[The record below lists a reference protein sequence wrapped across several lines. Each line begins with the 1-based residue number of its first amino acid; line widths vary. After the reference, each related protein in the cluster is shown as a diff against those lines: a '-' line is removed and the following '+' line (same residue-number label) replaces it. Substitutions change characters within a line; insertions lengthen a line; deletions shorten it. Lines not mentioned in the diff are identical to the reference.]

1 MRHNRLNHSNVERV
15 KVTNIDEFYHP
26 KDPNSPLDY
35 AIKKRPEPII
45 DKVTRAIERKNVLL
59 AYQPIVHAK
68 NPLKPAFYE
77 GLIRIMDDARDIIPA
92 RDFISIV
99 ETLETGRVIDCL
111 ALEMG
116 LNALAECPT
125 LRLSINM
132 SARSI
137 GYPRWMETLEKGL
150 AMDGTIA
157 ERLILEIT
165 EDSAMMMP
173 ELVKV
178 FMANLHKRGISFA
191 LDDFGAG
198 YTAFRFLKQ
207 FHFDIVKIDGQFIR
221 NINDDADNQVLTTAL
236 LAIANQFD
244 MLCVAECVETQ
255 EEMSF
260 LQSLGF
266 DCLQGYLTG
275 RPETVPAWREGET
288 TLQQYL

>member
-1 MRHNRLNHSNVERV
+1 MSGNKMPKLSERLE
-15 KVTNIDEFYHP
+15 
-26 KDPNSPLDY
+26 SPLDY
-35 AIKKRPEPII
+35 AMRKRTEPII
-45 DKVTRAIERKNVLL
+45 DTVTRAIANKHVLL
-59 AYQPIVHAK
+59 AYQPVVHAK

-77 GLIRIMDDARDIIPA
+77 GLIRIMDETRDIIPA
-92 RDFISIV
+92 KDFISTV
-99 ETLETGRVIDCL
+99 ETLETGRIIDCL

-116 LNALAECPT
+116 MNALAECPT

-137 GYPRWMETLEKGL
+137 GYPRWMETLDKGL
-150 AMDGTIA
+150 AMEGTIA

-165 EDSAMMMP
+165 EDSAMVMP

-178 FMANLHKRGISFA
+178 FMINLHKRGISFA

-207 FHFDIVKIDGQFIR
+207 FHFDIVKIDGQFIH
-221 NINDDADNQVLTTAL
+221 NINNDADNQVLTTAL
-236 LAIANQFD
+236 VAIANQFD
-244 MLCVAECVETQ
+244 MLSVAECVETQ

-260 LQSLGF
+260 LQDLGF

-275 RPETVPAWREGET
+275 RPETVPVWRDSET
-288 TLQQYL
+288 TLQHCV

>member
-1 MRHNRLNHSNVERV
+1 MSKVNERY
-15 KVTNIDEFYHP
+15 TLQNPD
-26 KDPNSPLDY
+26 SPLDY
-35 AIKKRPEPII
+35 AMKKRNVSVI
-45 DKVTRAIERKNVLL
+45 DTVTRAIERKHVLL

-77 GLIRIMDDARDIIPA
+77 GLIRIMDDAKDIIPA
-92 RDFISIV
+92 KDFITVV
-99 ETLETGRVIDCL
+99 EAMETGRIIDCL
-111 ALEMG
+111 ALELG

-150 AMDGTIA
+150 SMDGTIA

-221 NINDDADNQVLTTAL
+221 NINEDADNQVLTTAL
-236 LAIANQFD
+236 VAIANQFD
-244 MLCVAECVETQ
+244 MLSVAECVETQ

-260 LQSLGF
+260 LQDLGF

-275 RPETVPAWREGET
+275 RPETVPAWRDGET

>member
-1 MRHNRLNHSNVERV
+1 VSN
-15 KVTNIDEFYHP
+15 KNEFSHT
-26 KDPNSPLDY
+26 KNLNSPLDY
-35 AIKKRPEPII
+35 ALKKRTEPII
-45 DKVTRAIERKNVLL
+45 DIVTRAIDRKNVLL
-59 AYQPIVHAK
+59 AYQPIVHSK

-77 GLIRIMDDARDIIPA
+77 GLIRIMDDTRDIIPA
-92 RDFISIV
+92 RDFITIV
-99 ETLETGRVIDCL
+99 ESLETGRVIDCM
-111 ALEMG
+111 ALELG

-150 AMDGTIA
+150 EIDGTIA

-178 FMANLHKRGISFA
+178 FMSNLHKRGISFA

-221 NINDDADNQVLTTAL
+221 NINSDTDNQVLTTAL
-236 LAIANQFD
+236 VAIANQFD
-244 MLCVAECVETQ
+244 MLSIAECVETQ

-260 LQSLGF
+260 LQDLGV

-275 RPETVPAWREGET
+275 RPETIPAWREVET
-288 TLQQYL
+288 TLQHYI

>member
-1 MRHNRLNHSNVERV
+1 VPKIN
-15 KVTNIDEFYHP
+15 EFYNP
-26 KDPNSPLDY
+26 EDPLNPLDY
-35 AIKKRPEPII
+35 ATKKRTEPII
-45 DKVTRAIERKNVLL
+45 DTVIRAIERKHVLL

-92 RDFISIV
+92 KDFITIV
-99 ETLETGRVIDCL
+99 ETLETGRIIDCL
-111 ALEMG
+111 ALELG

-150 AMDGTIA
+150 SMDGTIA

-198 YTAFRFLKQ
+198 FTAFRFLKQ

-221 NINDDADNQVLTTAL
+221 NINEDADNQVLTTAL
-236 LAIANQFD
+236 VAIANQFD
-244 MLCVAECVETQ
+244 MLSVAECVETQ

-260 LQSLGF
+260 LQDLGF

-275 RPETVPAWREGET
+275 RPETVPAWREDKT

>member
-1 MRHNRLNHSNVERV
+1 MSKIN
-15 KVTNIDEFYHP
+15 EFYHP

-35 AIKKRPEPII
+35 AIKKRTEPVI
-45 DKVTRAIERKNVLL
+45 DTVTRAIERKHVLL

-92 RDFISIV
+92 KDFITIV
-99 ETLETGRVIDCL
+99 ESLETGRVIDCL
-111 ALEMG
+111 ALELG

-150 AMDGTIA
+150 AMDGTIS

-165 EDSAMMMP
+165 EDSAMLMP

-221 NINDDADNQVLTTAL
+221 NISEDADNQVLTTAL
-236 LAIANQFD
+236 VAIANQFD
-244 MLCVAECVETQ
+244 MLSIAECVETQ

-260 LQSLGF
+260 LQDLGI

-288 TLQQYL
+288 TLQQYI

>member
-1 MRHNRLNHSNVERV
+1 MS
-15 KVTNIDEFYHP
+15 KTNEFYHS
-26 KDPNSPLDY
+26 KNSNSPLDY
-35 AIKKRPEPII
+35 ALKKRTEPII
-45 DKVTRAIERKNVLL
+45 DTVIRAIERKNVLL

-77 GLIRIMDDARDIIPA
+77 GLIRIMDDTRDIIPA
-92 RDFISIV
+92 KDFITIV
-99 ETLETGRVIDCL
+99 ESLETGRVIDCL
-111 ALEMG
+111 ALELG

-178 FMANLHKRGISFA
+178 FMSNLHKRGISFA

-221 NINDDADNQVLTTAL
+221 DIDTDTDNQVLTTAL
-236 LAIANQFD
+236 VAIANQFD
-244 MLCVAECVETQ
+244 MLSIAECVETQ

-260 LQSLGF
+260 LQELGL

-275 RPETVPAWREGET
+275 RPEIIPAWREAET
-288 TLQQYL
+288 TLQHYI

>member
-1 MRHNRLNHSNVERV
+1 MSKMEEYYNTQ
-15 KVTNIDEFYHP
+15 KA
-26 KDPNSPLDY
+26 NSPLDY
-35 AIKKRPEPII
+35 ALKKRAEPIM
-45 DKVTRAIERKNVLL
+45 DKVARAIERKNVLL
-59 AYQPIVHAK
+59 AYQPIVHAN

-77 GLIRIMDDARDIIPA
+77 GLIRIMDDTREIIPA
-92 RDFISIV
+92 KDFISVV
-99 ETLETGRVIDCL
+99 ESLETGRVIDCL

-116 LNALAECPT
+116 LNALTECPT

-137 GYPRWMETLEKGL
+137 GYPRWMETLERGL

-165 EDSAMMMP
+165 EESAMLMP

-178 FMANLHKRGISFA
+178 FMQNLHKRGISFA

-221 NINDDADNQVLTTAL
+221 NINEDTDNQVLTTAL
-236 LAIANQFD
+236 TAIANQFD
-244 MLCVAECVETQ
+244 MLSVAECVETQ

-260 LQSLGF
+260 LQNLGI
-266 DCLQGYLTG
+266 DCLQGYFTG
-275 RPETVPAWREGET
+275 RPETIPAWREGET
-288 TLQQYL
+288 TLQHYIQS

>member
-1 MRHNRLNHSNVERV
+1 MSN
-15 KVTNIDEFYHP
+15 KNEFSHT
-26 KDPNSPLDY
+26 KNLNSPLDY
-35 AIKKRPEPII
+35 ALKKRTEPII
-45 DKVTRAIERKNVLL
+45 DIVTRAIDRKNVLL
-59 AYQPIVHAK
+59 AYQPIVHSK

-77 GLIRIMDDARDIIPA
+77 GLIRIMDDTRDIIPA
-92 RDFISIV
+92 RDFITIV
-99 ETLETGRVIDCL
+99 ESLETGRVIDCM
-111 ALEMG
+111 ALELG

-150 AMDGTIA
+150 EIDGTIA

-178 FMANLHKRGISFA
+178 FMSNLHKRGISFA

-221 NINDDADNQVLTTAL
+221 NINSDTDNQVLTTAL
-236 LAIANQFD
+236 VAIANQFD
-244 MLCVAECVETQ
+244 MLSIAECVETQ

-260 LQSLGF
+260 LQDLGV

-275 RPETVPAWREGET
+275 RPETIPAWREVET
-288 TLQQYL
+288 TLQHYI

>member
-1 MRHNRLNHSNVERV
+1 MSGNKMPKLSERLE
-15 KVTNIDEFYHP
+15 
-26 KDPNSPLDY
+26 SPLDY
-35 AIKKRPEPII
+35 AMRKRTEPII
-45 DKVTRAIERKNVLL
+45 DTVTRAIANKHVLL
-59 AYQPIVHAK
+59 AYQPVVHAK

-77 GLIRIMDDARDIIPA
+77 GLIRIMDETRDIIPA
-92 RDFISIV
+92 KDFISTV
-99 ETLETGRVIDCL
+99 ETLETGRIIDCL

-116 LNALAECPT
+116 MNALAECPT

-137 GYPRWMETLEKGL
+137 GYPRWMETLDKGL
-150 AMDGTIA
+150 AMEGTIA

-165 EDSAMMMP
+165 EDSAMVMP

-178 FMANLHKRGISFA
+178 FMTNLHKRGISFA

-207 FHFDIVKIDGQFIR
+207 FHFDIVKIDGQFIH
-221 NINDDADNQVLTTAL
+221 NINNDADNQVLTTAL
-236 LAIANQFD
+236 VAIANQFD
-244 MLCVAECVETQ
+244 MLSVAECVETQ

-260 LQSLGF
+260 LQDLGF

-275 RPETVPAWREGET
+275 RPETVPVWRDSET
-288 TLQQYL
+288 TLQHCV

>member
-1 MRHNRLNHSNVERV
+1 MWSGKMTKIN
-15 KVTNIDEFYHP
+15 EFYNP
-26 KDPNSPLDY
+26 KNPDSPLEY
-35 AIKKRPEPII
+35 AIKKRTEPVI
-45 DKVTRAIERKNVLL
+45 DTVTRAIQRKHVLL
-59 AYQPIVHAK
+59 AYQPIVQAK

-92 RDFISIV
+92 KDFITIV
-99 ETLETGRVIDCL
+99 ETLETGRVIDCM
-111 ALEMG
+111 ALELG
-116 LNALAECPT
+116 LNALSECST

-150 AMDGTIA
+150 SMDSTIA

-165 EDSAMMMP
+165 EDSAMVMP

-178 FMANLHKRGISFA
+178 FMTNLHKRGISFA

-221 NINDDADNQVLTTAL
+221 DINEDTDNQVLTTAL
-236 LAIANQFD
+236 VAIANQFD
-244 MLCVAECVETQ
+244 MLSVAECVETQ

-260 LQSLGF
+260 LQDLGF

-275 RPETVPAWREGET
+275 RPETIPVWREKET
-288 TLQQYL
+288 TLQHYL

>member
-1 MRHNRLNHSNVERV
+1 MTKIN
-15 KVTNIDEFYHP
+15 EFYNP
-26 KDPNSPLDY
+26 QNPNSPLDY
-35 AIKKRPEPII
+35 AIKKRTEPVI
-45 DKVTRAIERKNVLL
+45 DTVTRAIDRKHVLL
-59 AYQPIVHAK
+59 AYQPVVHAS
-68 NPLKPAFYE
+68 NPFKPAFYE
-77 GLIRIMDDARDIIPA
+77 GLIRIMDDTREIIPA
-92 RDFISIV
+92 KDFITIV
-99 ETLETGRVIDCL
+99 ESLETGRIIDCL
-111 ALEMG
+111 ALELG

-125 LRLSINM
+125 LRLSINL

-150 AMDGTIA
+150 SMDGTIA

-165 EDSAMMMP
+165 EDSAMTMP

-221 NINDDADNQVLTTAL
+221 NINEDVDNQVLTTAL
-236 LAIANQFD
+236 VAIANQFD
-244 MLCVAECVETQ
+244 MLSVAECVETK

-260 LQSLGF
+260 LQDLGF
-266 DCLQGYLTG
+266 DCLQGYLMG
-275 RPETVPAWREGET
+275 RPETIPAWREGET
-288 TLQQYL
+288 TLQHYL

>member
-1 MRHNRLNHSNVERV
+1 VSN
-15 KVTNIDEFYHP
+15 KNEFSHT
-26 KDPNSPLDY
+26 KNLNSPLDY
-35 AIKKRPEPII
+35 ALKKRTEPII
-45 DKVTRAIERKNVLL
+45 DIVTRAIDRKNVLL
-59 AYQPIVHAK
+59 AYQPIVHSK

-77 GLIRIMDDARDIIPA
+77 GLIRIMDDTRDIIPA
-92 RDFISIV
+92 RDFITIV
-99 ETLETGRVIDCL
+99 ESLETGRVIDCM
-111 ALEMG
+111 ALELG

-125 LRLSINM
+125 LRLSSNM

-150 AMDGTIA
+150 EIDGTIA

-178 FMANLHKRGISFA
+178 FMSNLHKRGISFA

-221 NINDDADNQVLTTAL
+221 NINSDTDNQVLTTAL
-236 LAIANQFD
+236 VAIANQFD
-244 MLCVAECVETQ
+244 MLSIAECVETQ

-260 LQSLGF
+260 LQDLGV

-275 RPETVPAWREGET
+275 RPETIPAWREVET
-288 TLQQYL
+288 TLQHYI

>member
-1 MRHNRLNHSNVERV
+1 MLQMN
-15 KVTNIDEFYHP
+15 TFYHP
-26 KDPNSPLDY
+26 QNQLDCVVKNRNEHIIDTVIY
-35 AIKKRPEPII
+35 AIAHKQ
-45 DKVTRAIERKNVLL
+45 VLL
-59 AYQPIVHAK
+59 AYQPVVHAK

-77 GLIRIMDDARDIIPA
+77 GLIRIMDDTGTIIPA
-92 RDFISIV
+92 KDFITVV
-99 ETLETGRVIDCL
+99 EILETGRIIDCL
-111 ALEMG
+111 ALELG
-116 LNALAECPT
+116 LNTLAECPT

-137 GYPRWMETLEKGL
+137 GYPRWMETLNKGL
-150 AMDGTIA
+150 SIDSTIA
-157 ERLILEIT
+157 ERLVLEVT
-165 EDSAMMMP
+165 EDSAMVMP
-173 ELVKV
+173 ELVKT

-221 NINDDADNQVLTTAL
+221 NINEDTDNQVLTTAL
-236 LAIANQFD
+236 ITIANQFN
-244 MLCVAECVETQ
+244 MLSVAECVETQ

-275 RPETVPAWREGET
+275 RPEIIPPWREDKPA
-288 TLQQYL
+288 LQQCV

>member
-1 MRHNRLNHSNVERV
+1 MSN
-15 KVTNIDEFYHP
+15 KNEFSHT
-26 KDPNSPLDY
+26 KNLNSPLDY
-35 AIKKRPEPII
+35 ALKKRTEPII
-45 DKVTRAIERKNVLL
+45 DIVTRAIDRKNVLL
-59 AYQPIVHAK
+59 AYQPIVHSK

-77 GLIRIMDDARDIIPA
+77 GLIRIMDDTRDIIPA
-92 RDFISIV
+92 RDFITIV
-99 ETLETGRVIDCL
+99 ESLETGRVIDCM
-111 ALEMG
+111 ALELG

-125 LRLSINM
+125 LRLPINM

-150 AMDGTIA
+150 EIDGTIA

-178 FMANLHKRGISFA
+178 FMSNLHKRGISFA

-221 NINDDADNQVLTTAL
+221 NINSDTDNQVLTTAL
-236 LAIANQFD
+236 VAIANQFD
-244 MLCVAECVETQ
+244 MLSIAECVETQ

-260 LQSLGF
+260 LQDLGV

-275 RPETVPAWREGET
+275 RPETIPAWREVET
-288 TLQQYL
+288 TLQHYI